1 MHLKCI
7 RVHLFSSFSLVHIK
21 RTTQLLEMT
30 QNMLIAITF
39 GTKKRKQPMRR
50 IFAQMLHTFTQKVI
64 HFGSSCGLCS
74 LARAVSGQMKLEA
87 TSSSAASQVIGTILL
102 NA

>member
-39 GTKKRKQPMRR
+39 GKTKKENNQCDEYLLKCCTHLRRKS
-50 IFAQMLHTFTQKVI
+50 FT
-64 HFGSSCGLCS
+64 
-74 LARAVSGQMKLEA
+74 LE
-87 TSSSAASQVIGTILL
+87 VLVVFVPWPEL
-102 NA
+102 